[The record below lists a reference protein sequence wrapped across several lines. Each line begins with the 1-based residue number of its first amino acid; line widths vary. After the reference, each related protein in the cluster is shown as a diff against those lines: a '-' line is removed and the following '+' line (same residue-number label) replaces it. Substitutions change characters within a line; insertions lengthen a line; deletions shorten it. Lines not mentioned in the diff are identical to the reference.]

1 MLMKKLLFL
10 PVFILFSVAAIA
22 GPAPDFTVTNSQG
35 QTMKLYQDF
44 VSQQK
49 LVVIEAFFTTCPP
62 CNTHAPHF
70 QNLYAAM
77 QAAYPGQVEFIMLST
92 LFTDSNVKVQQ
103 YRDSKGLTMPGVGND
118 GGSITALQPYTSG
131 QFGQFQGTPT
141 FIVIEP
147 GTGEVHFDIRGNSA
161 TQTMALLQQKIES
174 LLVKDCAVTT
184 AFGQAME
191 EVVLHIE
198 GPDFSNFM
206 NVSGTYSLSNVPA
219 YQNASYVVK
228 PAKDDNPLAGLTTY
242 DLVLISKHIL
252 GIEPL
257 QCEWQRIAA
266 DLNCN
271 GSITT
276 FDIVTGRRVIL
287 GIEDELPCGSWRFT
301 PDSVLLSNGNCQ
313 SFTGVKLGDVNAD
326 TCHQAWSPEDRGK
339 QPDKLQLY
347 FRDRHLAPG
356 ERASVDFWATEN
368 MRLEGFQLAFPN
380 HLDALKINGLTSL
393 TLAGFDDHSYHLS
406 DRRLAVS
413 WLQPQGQDVR
423 AGEPWFSLSLEMP
436 AGGRLSDVLR
446 LSEAGFEQEAYQTGA
461 GNRAVTLSVQPVEAR
476 IRIAPNPSSG
486 HFVLELSAS
495 EACAVPLQLTDAQGR
510 IVMQRYLQAEK
521 GANRW
526 EIHTNVAPGLYFM
539 RVNGHSPE
547 KVTINP

>member
-1 MLMKKLLFL
+1 MKKLFFL
-10 PVFILFSVAAIA
+10 CVFICFAVVVIA

-44 VSQQK
+44 ISQQK

-70 QNLYAAM
+70 QNLYVAM

-92 LFTDSNVKVQQ
+92 LFTDTNVKVQQ
-103 YRDSKGLTMPGVGND
+103 YRDSKGLTMPGAGND
-118 GGSITALQPYTSG
+118 GGSIAALQPYTSG

-161 TQTMALLQQKIES
+161 TQTMVLLQQKIES
-174 LLVKDCAVTT
+174 LLVKNCTVTT
-184 AFGQAME
+184 AFGQALE

-219 YQNASYVVK
+219 CQNTSYVVRPTK
-228 PAKDDNPLAGLTTY
+228 ADNPLNGLTTY

-257 QCEWQRIAA
+257 MCDWQLTAA
-266 DLNCN
+266 DINCN

-287 GIEDELPCGSWRFT
+287 GIDPELPCGPWRFK
-301 PDSVLLSNGNCQ
+301 PDSALLSNGNCQ

-326 TCHQAWSPEDRGK
+326 TCHQTRSSESRAK
-339 QPDKLQLY
+339 QPEQLHLH
-347 FRDRHLAPG
+347 FRDHHLAPG
-356 ERASVDFWATEN
+356 ERASVDFWSTEN
-368 MRLEGFQLAFPN
+368 VQLEGFQLAFSN
-380 HLDALKINGLTSL
+380 RLDMLKINDLGSSV
-393 TLAGFDDHSYHLS
+393 LAGFDDQSFHLS
-406 DRRLAVS
+406 AKRLAIS
-413 WLQPQGQDVR
+413 WMQAQGQDVR
-423 AGEPWFSLSLEMP
+423 AGEPWFSLDVEMP
-436 AGGRLSDVLR
+436 AGGRLSDVLY
-446 LSEAGFEQEAYQTGA
+446 LSEVGFEQEAYQTGI
-461 GNRAVTLSVQPVEAR
+461 GNRTVILSAQPATTP
-476 IRIAPNPSSG
+476 INIAPNPNSG
-486 HFVLELSAS
+486 HFTLEMSAS
-495 EACAVPLQLTDAQGR
+495 EVGTVPLQLTDVQGR
-510 IVMQRYLQAEK
+510 ILIQRYLQAEK
-521 GANRW
+521 GINRW
-526 EIHTNVAPGLYFM
+526 EIRTDLAPGLYFLQIS
-539 RVNGHSPE
+539 GHALE
-547 KVTINP
+547 KVIINP